1 MSVVDGVLGPKTF
14 SRHLI
19 LRGQSKRS
27 RKRLLIASLSL
38 TSMVDMF
45 SLLVIFLLQTF
56 STSPEL
62 LVMTKGVTLPNAST
76 GVEIKDALK
85 IDLGRDALPL
95 IKEEYLRVGN
105 FPAYRALR
113 QLKKDSPLPSGEGI
127 ATTRTDVEYTYLSGR
142 TLYHFFLEVDGENPQ
157 TIIDVFD
164 QAAKT
169 FSTK

>member
-1 MSVVDGVLGPKTF
+1 MQQNIV
-14 SRHLI
+14 
-19 LRGQSKRS
+19 
-27 RKRLLIASLSL
+27 
-38 TSMVDMF
+38 
-45 SLLVIFLLQTF
+45 
-56 STSPEL
+56 PEN
-62 LVMTKGVTLPNAST
+62 TP
-76 GVEIKDALK
+76 EKDALK

-169 FSTK
+169 FSTKVVPVSSALSILKSDCGTTSNPQPARSCWNSRNFPALPLASTIF